1 MIDGATVAELFE
13 YQPLVNDL
21 RATLVE
27 RTSHAAWVLC
37 VPSGDYGMVLDVTLA
52 TRPTAD
58 GESRPELVLTYVKFP
73 TTVDIVALKMA
84 LEHWQREARTW
95 PPPSWDTWDK
105 GQWTRDQLT
114 RVVRGSEALRS
125 RVLQNSPDWGAFWLF
140 QNEVESAVF
149 EFLQALGPPALQAP
163 QRRNVPTTDVVLATT
178 LPDHS
183 E

>member
-1 MIDGATVAELFE
+1 MMDGATVADLYE
-13 YQPLVNDL
+13 YRPLVNDL

-37 VPSGDYGMVLDVTLA
+37 VPSGDYGMVLDATLA
-52 TRPTAD
+52 TRPTAN

-73 TTVDIVALKMA
+73 TAVDIAALKVA
-84 LEHWQREARTW
+84 LEHLQRDAHTW
-95 PPPSWDTWDK
+95 PPPLWDTWDK

-114 RVVRGSEALRS
+114 RVVRGPEALRS
-125 RVLQNSPDWGAFWLF
+125 RIRQNGFDFDWGAFWRL

-149 EFLQALGPPALQAP
+149 AYLQAP
-163 QRRNVPTTDVVLATT
+163 RRRNVPTTDVVLATT

>member
-1 MIDGATVAELFE
+1 
-13 YQPLVNDL
+13 
-21 RATLVE
+21 
-27 RTSHAAWVLC
+27 
-37 VPSGDYGMVLDVTLA
+37 MVLDATLA
-52 TRPTAD
+52 TRPTAN

-73 TTVDIVALKMA
+73 TEVDIVALKVA
-84 LEHWQREARTW
+84 LEHWQRDAHTW

-105 GQWTRDQLT
+105 EQWTRDQLT

-125 RVLQNSPDWGAFWLF
+125 RVWQNSSDWGAFWRF

-149 EFLQALGPPALQAP
+149 EFLQALGPPSLQP
-163 QRRNVPTTDVVLATT
+163 PWRRSVPITDVELATT

>member
-1 MIDGATVAELFE
+1 MMDGATVAELFE

-21 RATLVE
+21 RAILVE

-37 VPSGDYGMVLDVTLA
+37 VPSGDYGMVLDATLA
-52 TRPTAD
+52 TRPTAN
-58 GESRPELVLTYVKFP
+58 GEGRPELVLTYVKFP
-73 TTVDIVALKMA
+73 TEVDIVALKVA
-84 LEHWQREARTW
+84 LEHWQRDAHTW

-105 GQWTRDQLT
+105 EQWTRDQLT

-125 RVLQNSPDWGAFWLF
+125 RVWQNSSDWGAFWRF

-149 EFLQALGPPALQAP
+149 EFLQALGPPSLQP
-163 QRRNVPTTDVVLATT
+163 PWRRSVPITDVELATT